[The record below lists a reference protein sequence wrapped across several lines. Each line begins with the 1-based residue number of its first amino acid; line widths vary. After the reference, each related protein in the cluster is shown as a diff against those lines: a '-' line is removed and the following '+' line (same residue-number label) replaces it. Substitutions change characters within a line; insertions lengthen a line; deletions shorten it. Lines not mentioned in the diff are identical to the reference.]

1 MKIQKRRKENDSEEG
16 IRAIRL
22 GGRGG
27 ERGMEGGTE
36 QETRSD
42 VQPEDA
48 KSSSE
53 KIDSIA

>member
-27 ERGMEGGTE
+27 EREGWREG
-36 QETRSD
+36 RSRKRGAMFN
-42 VQPEDA
+42 QRTPSLLRK
-48 KSSSE
+48 KST
-53 KIDSIA
+53 A